1 MTKPKL
7 TIIILNYNT
16 KELLDDC
23 LASVKKYSSEV
34 PMQVIVSDN
43 SSTDGSMDMVRKKH
57 SWVEITEG
65 PNDGFSKGNNR
76 AKKMVKGEMVLF
88 LNPDTVV
95 KKDVFAKTVRYL
107 EEHPKVGAVTCKLV
121 LENGDMDKD
130 VRRKFPTP
138 WISFKRLVLGKTRD
152 YYYEYIP
159 ESATHEVDAIQ
170 GAFFLSYKKLLDK
183 VGWFDEDY
191 FFDGED
197 VDLCYQI
204 NKAGYKL
211 VYYPDVFILHLKG
224 VTKGKVKKW
233 RHKLTDAQRKRIRLA
248 GVASME
254 LFYRKNLW
262 KKYPLLFN
270 YFVILGINLFKVV
283 RYVRV
288 VFLSSF

>member
-1 MTKPKL
+1 
-7 TIIILNYNT
+7 
-16 KELLDDC
+16 
-23 LASVKKYSSEV
+23 
-34 PMQVIVSDN
+34 
-43 SSTDGSMDMVRKKH
+43 
-57 SWVEITEG
+57 
-65 PNDGFSKGNNR
+65 
-76 AKKMVKGEMVLF
+76 MVLF